1 MNKFQLL
8 VNKLLSENVG
18 GNIAGQGGALGS
30 SSGTPSQFSGPNVW
44 APNENRLAQGIGG
57 VLPAKCKK
65 RSKKNSKK
73 KVNPLVIRRN
83 LQRKAL

>member
-57 VLPAKCKK
+57 VTKRNFPELTTFNRKK
-65 RSKKNSKK
+65 RRKVKK
-73 KVNPLVIRRN
+73 K
-83 LQRKAL
+83 KK